1 MYICECVYVCL
12 CVDMY
17 VYMFICIDIY
27 VTSMK
32 QVFSASQCKTNPKKV
47 DVGSMCRW
55 GAPPPLCGFFK
66 TVLSREIVEHWFFV
80 TFNIIMGYIF
90 PESFSEIFQIVQE
103 I

>member
-17 VYMFICIDIY
+17 VYMFICTDIY

-32 QVFSASQCKTNPKKV
+32 QVFSASQCKTNLKKV
-47 DVGSMCRW
+47 DVGSVCRL
-55 GAPPPLCGFFK
+55 PPLWFFQ
-66 TVLSREIVEHWFFV
+66 TVFSKEIVEHWFFV
-80 TFNIIMGYIF
+80 ILNIIMGYIF

>member
-17 VYMFICIDIY
+17 VYMFICTDIY

-47 DVGSMCRW
+47 DVGSMCR
-55 GAPPPLCGFFK
+55 PPPPVVFSKLYFLEKLWSTGF
-66 TVLSREIVEHWFFV
+66 L
-80 TFNIIMGYIF
+80 
-90 PESFSEIFQIVQE
+90 
-103 I
+103 